1 MAKKKE
7 NTKQRYRKGGPA
19 RLDMREGGRVSFTR
33 AGKVRREKRREER
46 KQRRIDKRNARKSKS
61 GEESGIRESLP
72 APGDIASEKEGWYPG
87 KNIKEWREGRKEDK
101 ELSQTMDD
109 LASRSEEGPLGSE
122 PPQTQT
128 TGQRGVSNLPGPS
141 GFDTYTA
148 GPGSSPQQT
157 APGEPGIGSTG
168 VDVNPNAP
176 GTPTPPPSDGVAPV
190 MPPSPP
196 SAPPVITP
204 PIAPLDDDWWD
215 DWDAGI
221 IDEDKDEPT
230 YITQD
235 IKAPEG
241 TGLDEEGRKERI
253 ARSSERI
260 ERAARGELP
269 VGVPIPDAE
278 KVGYQRDEKGELIL
292 DEDGNPI
299 KLADAVTKV
308 IEDSDEFDAEAG
320 TAVAED
326 QVVAQAGPSK
336 VVDDPTA
343 KLAETYDATQG
354 SEDVL
359 FDPATGTIKE
369 EDTAELGEKALT
381 FLADG
386 VDFTQEQKDR
396 GLVDRVV
403 GTLDPE
409 AKAQAQKVAGADS
422 MRVLRAVRQLRRAG
436 LSEDII
442 NELKADPDA
451 LEARLSDFTEA
462 ERGMIA
468 GLPEQALVTTQMNTL
483 LEGMESGEIPA
494 FARPAVAAVN
504 QMLAARGLDA
514 STVGRDALFNAVIQ
528 AAMPLA
534 QSNAQSIKDS
544 IFQERDISAQQE
556 RVNAQMAQ
564 QTALSNA
571 DKTFN
576 LNMAQ
581 FNADQQ
587 QELTNKKFLQTTS
600 LTEVSNDQQA
610 VLQQAVSQTQ
620 LDLANLNTQ
629 ERLAVQNAQA
639 FLNMNLTNLS
649 NEQQGNVLTAQQEQ
663 QRMLT
668 NQAADNAGKQFNASS
683 QNQRDQF
690 MTGLATQVDLNNAAR
705 NDAMGQFNT
714 QQTNAARAAD
724 ENRAADVSKFNAQME
739 TSIDQFNAQQNFQ
752 RVQWNTANAQAV
764 EQANTQW
771 RRQANT
777 INTAAQNAINQQN
790 AQNAFQL
797 SAQAQSFL
805 WQELRDQADYN
816 FKGVQAEKQR
826 KASLAIAAL
835 GNDSLVYKGRNVG
848 TALSAALGAINNFQ
862 YGSGSTSYYDID
874 EDLDDVDVGG
884 G

>member
-19 RLDMREGGRVSFTR
+19 RLDMRKGGRVSLAKGGGSSSGSTD
-33 AGKVRREKRREER
+33 KSRREKNKEKRE
-46 KQRRIDKRNARKSKS
+46 QRRINRRTARKSKT
-61 GEESGIRESLP
+61 GEEAGTRESLP
-72 APGDIASEKEGWYPG
+72 TPKDIAAEKEGWYPG

-128 TGQRGVSNLPGPS
+128 TGPRGTPNLPGPS
-141 GFDTYTA
+141 GFDTYTV
-148 GPGSSPQQT
+148 GPGDSPQQT

-204 PIAPLDDDWWD
+204 PVAPLDDDWWD

-343 KLAETYDATQG
+343 KLAETYDATQV

-581 FNADQQ
+581 FTADQQ
-587 QELTNKKFLQTTS
+587 TALSNSKFLQTVTFTNAS
-600 LTEVSNDQQA
+600 NLQQAAMQTAASWAQLDVANLGTRERVAVNNAKSFLNMDLSNLSNDQQSR
-610 VLQQAVSQTQ
+610 VINGQM
-620 LDLANLNTQ
+620 D
-629 ERLAVQNAQA
+629 
-639 FLNMNLTNLS
+639 
-649 NEQQGNVLTAQQEQ
+649 Q
-663 QRMLT
+663 QRMLS
-668 NQAADNAGKQFNASS
+668 NQAAENAS
-683 QNQRDQF
+683 
-690 MTGLATQVDLNNAAR
+690 L
-705 NDAMGQFNT
+705 
-714 QQTNAARAAD
+714 
-724 ENRAADVSKFNAQME
+724 
-739 TSIDQFNAQQNFQ
+739 QFNAQSKQQVDTFMANLGAQIDLQNASRKDAMAQFNANSKNAAEARRIGIEADLSKANAAMINDITKYNSQ
-752 RVQWNTANAQAV
+752 KEFERVKWNEANAQAV
-764 EQANTQW
+764 EMSNIDW
-771 RRQANT
+771 RRKLNLAD
-777 INTAAQNAINQQN
+777 TAAQNQVNMQN
-790 AQNAFQL
+790 AMNAFDL
-797 SAQAQSFL
+797 EKTSMSML
-805 WQELRDQADYN
+805 WQELRDKADFE
-816 FKGVQAEKQR
+816 FKAAENEATR
-826 KASLAIAAL
+826 KTQLLATAL
-835 GNDSLVYKGRNVG
+835 GNEGAGSAENWSNSIGSLLNTV
-848 TALSAALGAINNFQ
+848 LSATYSAVKTPTP
-862 YGSGSTSYYDID
+862 GSS
-874 EDLDDVDVGG
+874 
-884 G
+884 